1 MTGNQPKS
9 SKTAELILK
18 LQQDS
23 KFLAEFNK
31 HPDEVM
37 IEAGISSE
45 EDRDTIK
52 TRDMIKIRR
61 LLEAN
66 ET

>member
-1 MTGNQPKS
+1 MAQEE
-9 SKTAELILK
+9 SKFSKVAEFILK
-18 LQQDS
+18 LQEDS